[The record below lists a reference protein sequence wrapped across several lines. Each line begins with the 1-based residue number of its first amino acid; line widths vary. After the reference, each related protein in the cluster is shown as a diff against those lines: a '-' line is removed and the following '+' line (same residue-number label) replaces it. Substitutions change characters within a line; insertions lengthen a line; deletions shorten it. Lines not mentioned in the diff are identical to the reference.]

1 MQGYFKPNP
10 RLKYNTG
17 AKGVHVLAGVGSGK
31 ILLWEYIE
39 GRWNAAEAER
49 IYKGPM
55 KRALQKEYPD
65 RTRFT
70 VLEDNDPTGYRSKKG
85 MQGKREAKIDVFA
98 IPKHSPE
105 LNICD
110 YWLWKQVNAKM
121 REQERNWPKGK
132 KEDRDGYF
140 RRLKRTAMSLT
151 KEEIDDAQGS
161 MKRRI

>member
-1 MQGYFKPNP
+1 MYA
-10 RLKYNTG
+10 YVCTY
-17 AKGVHVLAGVGSGK
+17 V
-31 ILLWEYIE
+31 
-39 GRWNAAEAER
+39 AEAER
-49 IYKGPM
+49 IYKAPM
-55 KRALQKEYPD
+55 KRALQNEYPN

-70 VLEDNDPTGYRSKKG
+70 VLEDNDPAGYRSKKG
-85 MQGKREAKIDVFA
+85 MQAKTEAKIDVFA
-98 IPKHSPE
+98 IPKHGPE